1 MKVALGQFAV
11 DREWQNNVTTISAF
25 MSAAQKNGAD
35 LLVLPEG
42 VLARDITNPNMV
54 LTSAQP
60 LDGPFVTQLLAASK
74 GSAMTTMLCVHIPN
88 GEGKVW
94 NTLLAIRDGAIVAQ
108 YRKLHLYD
116 AFSVQESENVLA
128 GEDVPPLLTIAG
140 LNVGL
145 MTCYDIRFPEMARRL
160 VLDGADVLVLPSA
173 WIKGP
178 LKESHWELLVRARAL
193 ENTVYLVAVGECGVK
208 NIGNSMVVDPLG
220 VVIVQAPEVP
230 ALLYADIQ
238 PERLAYARQ
247 ALPVLAN
254 RRFKKPLLDGEHGSQ
269 TGD

>member
-11 DREWQNNVTTISAF
+11 DREWQQNATTITEL
-25 MSAAQKNGAD
+25 MSAAQQNGSD

-54 LTSAQP
+54 LTAAQP
-60 LDGPFVTQLLAASK
+60 LDGPFISHLLEASK
-74 GSAMTTMLCVHIPN
+74 GSNLTTMLCVHIPN

-94 NTLLAIRDGAIVAQ
+94 NTLLALRNGEIVAQ

-128 GEDVPPLLTIAG
+128 GEDVPPLLSIAG

-145 MTCYDIRFPEMARRL
+145 MTCYDIRFPELARRL

-178 LKESHWELLVRARAL
+178 LKEAHWELLVRARAL
-193 ENTVYLVAVGECGVK
+193 ENTTYLVAVGECGVK

-220 VVIVQAPEVP
+220 VVVVQAPETP
-230 ALLYADIQ
+230 ALIYADID

-247 ALPVLAN
+247 ILPVLAN
-254 RRFKKPLLDGEHGSQ
+254 RRFQKPMLDGEN
-269 TGD
+269 

>member
-11 DREWQNNVTTISAF
+11 DREWQQNATTIAEFMLSA
-25 MSAAQKNGAD
+25 QQNGAD

-54 LTSAQP
+54 LTAAQP
-60 LDGPFVTQLLAASK
+60 LDGPFISHLLEASK
-74 GSAMTTMLCVHIPN
+74 GSNLTTMLCVHIPN

-94 NTLLAIRDGAIVAQ
+94 NTLLALRNGEIVAQ

-145 MTCYDIRFPEMARRL
+145 MTCYDIRFPELARRL

-178 LKESHWELLVRARAL
+178 LKEAHWELLVRTRAL
-193 ENTVYLVAVGECGVK
+193 ENTTYLVAVGECGVK

-220 VVIVQAPEVP
+220 VVVVQAPETP
-230 ALLYADIQ
+230 ALIYADID

-247 ALPVLAN
+247 ILPVLAN
-254 RRFKKPLLDGEHGSQ
+254 RRFSTPTLEEEN
-269 TGD
+269 

>member
-1 MKVALGQFAV
+1 MKVALGQFVV
-11 DREWQNNVTTISAF
+11 DREWQQNATTITEL
-25 MSAAQKNGAD
+25 MSAAQQNGAD

-54 LTSAQP
+54 LTAAQP
-60 LDGPFVTQLLAASK
+60 LDGPFISHLLEASK
-74 GSAMTTMLCVHIPN
+74 GNNLTTMLCVHIPN

-94 NTLLAIRDGAIVAQ
+94 NTLLALRNGEIVAQ

-128 GEDVPPLLTIAG
+128 GEEVPPLLSIAG

-145 MTCYDIRFPEMARRL
+145 MTCYDIRFPELARRL

-178 LKESHWELLVRARAL
+178 LKEAHWELLVRARAL
-193 ENTVYLVAVGECGVK
+193 ENTTYLVAVGECGVK

-220 VVIVQAPEVP
+220 VVVVQAPETP
-230 ALLYADIQ
+230 ALIYADID

-247 ALPVLAN
+247 ILPVLAN
-254 RRFKKPLLDGEHGSQ
+254 RRFQKPTLDGKN
-269 TGD
+269 

>member
-11 DREWQNNVTTISAF
+11 DREWQQNATTITEL
-25 MSAAQKNGAD
+25 MSAAQQNGAD

-54 LTSAQP
+54 LTAAQP
-60 LDGPFVTQLLAASK
+60 LDGPFISHLLEASK
-74 GSAMTTMLCVHIPN
+74 GSNLTTMLCVHIPN

-94 NTLLAIRDGAIVAQ
+94 NTLLALRNGEIVAQ

-145 MTCYDIRFPEMARRL
+145 MTCYDIRFPELARRL

-178 LKESHWELLVRARAL
+178 LKEAHWELLVRARAL
-193 ENTVYLVAVGECGVK
+193 ENTAYLVAVGECGVK

-220 VVIVQAPEVP
+220 VVVVQAPETP
-230 ALLYADIQ
+230 ALIYADID

-247 ALPVLAN
+247 ILPVLAN
-254 RRFKKPLLDGEHGSQ
+254 RRFQKPTLDGEN
-269 TGD
+269 

>member
-11 DREWQNNVTTISAF
+11 DREWQQNATTITEL
-25 MSAAQKNGAD
+25 MSAAQQNGAD

-54 LTSAQP
+54 LTAAQP
-60 LDGPFVTQLLAASK
+60 LDGPFISHLLEASK
-74 GSAMTTMLCVHIPN
+74 GSNLTTMLCVHIPN

-94 NTLLAIRDGAIVAQ
+94 NTLLALRNGEIVAQ

-128 GEDVPPLLTIAG
+128 GEEVPPLLSIAG

-145 MTCYDIRFPEMARRL
+145 MTCYDIRFPELARRL

-178 LKESHWELLVRARAL
+178 LKEAHWELLVRARAL
-193 ENTVYLVAVGECGVK
+193 ENTTYLVAVGECGVK

-220 VVIVQAPEVP
+220 VVVVQAPETP
-230 ALLYADIQ
+230 ALIYADIDL
-238 PERLAYARQ
+238 ERLAYARQ
-247 ALPVLAN
+247 ILPVLAN
-254 RRFKKPLLDGEHGSQ
+254 RRFQKPTLDGEN
-269 TGD
+269 

>member
-11 DREWQNNVTTISAF
+11 DREWQKNAATIAEF
-25 MSAAQKNGAD
+25 MSAAQQNGAD

-54 LTSAQP
+54 LTAAQP
-60 LDGPFVTQLLAASK
+60 LDGPFVSYLLEASK
-74 GSAMTTMLCVHIPN
+74 GNDMTTMLCVHIPN

-94 NTLLAIRDGAIVAQ
+94 NTLLALRSGEIIAQ

-116 AFSVQESENVLA
+116 AFSVQESENVLP
-128 GEDVPPLLTIAG
+128 GEEVPPLLTIAG

-145 MTCYDIRFPEMARRL
+145 MTCYDIRFPEFARRL

-178 LKESHWELLVRARAL
+178 LKEAHWELLVRARAL
-193 ENTVYLVAVGECGVK
+193 ENTTYLVAVGECGVK

-220 VVIVQAPEVP
+220 VVVVQAPETP
-230 ALLYADIQ
+230 ALIYANIQ
-238 PERLAYARQ
+238 PERLAHARQ
-247 ALPVLAN
+247 VLPVLAN
-254 RRFKKPLLDGEHGSQ
+254 RRFQKPMLEGEN
-269 TGD
+269 

>member
-11 DREWQNNVTTISAF
+11 DREWQQNATTIAEF
-25 MSAAQKNGAD
+25 MSAAQQNGAD

-54 LTSAQP
+54 LTAAQP
-60 LDGPFVTQLLAASK
+60 LDGPFVSHLLEASK
-74 GSAMTTMLCVHIPN
+74 GNNLTTMLCVHIPN

-94 NTLLAIRDGAIVAQ
+94 NTLLALRNGEIIAQ

-128 GEDVPPLLTIAG
+128 GEAIPPLLTIAG

-145 MTCYDIRFPEMARRL
+145 MTCYDIRFPEFARRL

-178 LKESHWELLVRARAL
+178 LKEAHWELLVRARAL
-193 ENTVYLVAVGECGVK
+193 ENTTYLVAVGECGIK

-220 VVIVQAPEVP
+220 VVVVQAPETP
-230 ALLYADIQ
+230 ALIYADIE

-247 ALPVLAN
+247 ALPVLVN
-254 RRFKKPLLDGEHGSQ
+254 RRFRKPTLEGEN
-269 TGD
+269 

>member
-11 DREWQNNVTTISAF
+11 DREWQQNAMTITEF
-25 MSAAQKNGAD
+25 MSAAQQNGAD

-54 LTSAQP
+54 LTAAQP
-60 LDGPFVTQLLAASK
+60 LDGPFISHLLEASK
-74 GSAMTTMLCVHIPN
+74 GSDLTTLLCVHIPN

-94 NTLLAIRDGAIVAQ
+94 NTLLALRNGEIVAQ

-128 GEDVPPLLTIAG
+128 GADVPPLLTIAG

-145 MTCYDIRFPEMARRL
+145 MTCYDIRFPELARRL

-178 LKESHWELLVRARAL
+178 LKEAHWELLVRARAL
-193 ENTVYLVAVGECGVK
+193 ENTTYLVAVGECGVK

-220 VVIVQAPEVP
+220 VVVVQAPETP
-230 ALLYADIQ
+230 ALLYADID

-247 ALPVLAN
+247 ILPVLAN
-254 RRFKKPLLDGEHGSQ
+254 RRFNKPTLDGEN
-269 TGD
+269 

>member
-11 DREWQNNVTTISAF
+11 DREWQQNATTIAEF
-25 MSAAQKNGAD
+25 MSTAQQNGAD

-54 LTSAQP
+54 LTAAQP
-60 LDGPFVTQLLAASK
+60 LDGPFISHLLEASK
-74 GSAMTTMLCVHIPN
+74 GNNLTTMLCVHIPN

-94 NTLLAIRDGAIVAQ
+94 NTLLALRNGEIVAQ

-128 GEDVPPLLTIAG
+128 GEEIPPLLTIAG

-145 MTCYDIRFPEMARRL
+145 MTCYDIRFPELARRL

-178 LKESHWELLVRARAL
+178 LKEAHWELLVRARAL
-193 ENTVYLVAVGECGVK
+193 ENTTYLVAVGECGVK

-220 VVIVQAPEVP
+220 VVVVQAPETP
-230 ALLYADIQ
+230 ALIYANIE

-247 ALPVLAN
+247 ILPVLAN
-254 RRFKKPLLDGEHGSQ
+254 RRFQKPTLDGEN
-269 TGD
+269 

>member
-11 DREWQNNVTTISAF
+11 DREWQQNAKIITEF
-25 MSAAQKNGAD
+25 MSAAQQNGAD

-54 LTSAQP
+54 LTAAQP
-60 LDGPFVTQLLAASK
+60 LDGPFVSQLLEASK
-74 GSAMTTMLCVHIPN
+74 GNNLMTMLCVHIPN

-94 NTLLAIRDGAIVAQ
+94 NTLLALRNGEIVAQ

-128 GEDVPPLLTIAG
+128 GEEVPPLLTIAG

-145 MTCYDIRFPEMARRL
+145 MTCYDIRFPELARRL

-178 LKESHWELLVRARAL
+178 LKEAHWELLVRARAL
-193 ENTVYLVAVGECGVK
+193 ENTTYLVAVGECGVK

-220 VVIVQAPEVP
+220 VVVVQAPETP
-230 ALLYADIQ
+230 ALLYADID

-247 ALPVLAN
+247 ILPVLAN
-254 RRFKKPLLDGEHGSQ
+254 RRFNKPTLEEGN
-269 TGD
+269 

>member
-1 MKVALGQFAV
+1 
-11 DREWQNNVTTISAF
+11 
-25 MSAAQKNGAD
+25 MS
-35 LLVLPEG
+35 
-42 VLARDITNPNMV
+42 
-54 LTSAQP
+54 
-60 LDGPFVTQLLAASK
+60 QLLETSK
-74 GSAMTTMLCVHIPN
+74 GNNLTTMLCVHIPN

-94 NTLLAIRDGAIVAQ
+94 NTLLALRNGEIVAQ

-145 MTCYDIRFPEMARRL
+145 MTCYDIRFPELARRL

-178 LKESHWELLVRARAL
+178 LKEAHWELLVRARAL
-193 ENTVYLVAVGECGVK
+193 ENTTYLVAVGECGVK

-220 VVIVQAPEVP
+220 VVVVQAPETP
-230 ALLYADIQ
+230 ALVYADID

-247 ALPVLAN
+247 ILPVLAN
-254 RRFKKPLLDGEHGSQ
+254 RRFNKPTLEEGN
-269 TGD
+269 

>member
-1 MKVALGQFAV
+1 MKVALGQFVV
-11 DREWQNNVTTISAF
+11 DREWQQNATTITGL
-25 MSAAQKNGAD
+25 MSAAQQNGAD

-54 LTSAQP
+54 LTAAQP
-60 LDGPFVTQLLAASK
+60 LDGPFISHLLEASK
-74 GSAMTTMLCVHIPN
+74 GNNLTTMLCVHIPN

-94 NTLLAIRDGAIVAQ
+94 NTLLALRNGVIVAQ

-128 GEDVPPLLTIAG
+128 GEEVPPLLSIAG

-145 MTCYDIRFPEMARRL
+145 MTCYDIRFPELARRL

-178 LKESHWELLVRARAL
+178 LKEAHWELLVRARAL
-193 ENTVYLVAVGECGVK
+193 ENTTYLVAVGECGVK

-220 VVIVQAPEVP
+220 VVVVQAPETP
-230 ALLYADIQ
+230 ALIYADIDL
-238 PERLAYARQ
+238 ERLAYARQ
-247 ALPVLAN
+247 ILPVLAN
-254 RRFKKPLLDGEHGSQ
+254 RRFQKPTLDGEN
-269 TGD
+269 

>member
-11 DREWQNNVTTISAF
+11 DREWQQNATTITEL
-25 MSAAQKNGAD
+25 MSAAQQNGAD

-54 LTSAQP
+54 LTAAQP
-60 LDGPFVTQLLAASK
+60 LDGPFISHLLEASK
-74 GSAMTTMLCVHIPN
+74 GSNLTTMLCVHIPN

-94 NTLLAIRDGAIVAQ
+94 NTLLALRNGEIVAQ

-128 GEDVPPLLTIAG
+128 GEDVPPLLSIAG

-145 MTCYDIRFPEMARRL
+145 MTCYDIRFPELARRL

-178 LKESHWELLVRARAL
+178 LKEAHWELLVRARAL
-193 ENTVYLVAVGECGVK
+193 ENTTYLVAVGECGVK

-220 VVIVQAPEVP
+220 VVVVQAPETP
-230 ALLYADIQ
+230 ALIYADIDL
-238 PERLAYARQ
+238 ERLAYARQ
-247 ALPVLAN
+247 ILPVLAN
-254 RRFKKPLLDGEHGSQ
+254 RRFQKPTLDGEN
-269 TGD
+269 

>member
-1 MKVALGQFAV
+1 
-11 DREWQNNVTTISAF
+11 
-25 MSAAQKNGAD
+25 
-35 LLVLPEG
+35 VLPEG

-54 LTSAQP
+54 LTAAQP
-60 LDGPFVTQLLAASK
+60 LDGPFVSQLLEASK
-74 GSAMTTMLCVHIPN
+74 GNNLTTMLCVHIPN

-94 NTLLAIRDGAIVAQ
+94 NTLLALRNGEIVAQ

-128 GEDVPPLLTIAG
+128 GETIPPLLTIAG

-145 MTCYDIRFPEMARRL
+145 MTCYDIRFPELARRL

-178 LKESHWELLVRARAL
+178 LKEAHWELLVRARAL
-193 ENTVYLVAVGECGVK
+193 ENTTYLVAVGECGVK

-220 VVIVQAPEVP
+220 VVVVQAPETP
-230 ALLYADIQ
+230 ALVYADID

-247 ALPVLAN
+247 ILPVLAN
-254 RRFKKPLLDGEHGSQ
+254 RRFNKPTLEEGN
-269 TGD
+269 

>member
-11 DREWQNNVTTISAF
+11 DREWQQNATTITEL
-25 MSAAQKNGAD
+25 MSAAQQNGAD

-42 VLARDITNPNMV
+42 VLARDITNPSMV
-54 LTSAQP
+54 LTAAQP
-60 LDGPFVTQLLAASK
+60 LDGPFISHLLEASK
-74 GSAMTTMLCVHIPN
+74 GSNLTTMLCVHIPN

-94 NTLLAIRDGAIVAQ
+94 NTLLALRNGEIVAQ

-145 MTCYDIRFPEMARRL
+145 MTCYDIRFPELARRL

-178 LKESHWELLVRARAL
+178 LKEAHWELLVRARAL
-193 ENTVYLVAVGECGVK
+193 ENTTYLVAVGECGVK

-220 VVIVQAPEVP
+220 VVVVQAPETP
-230 ALLYADIQ
+230 ALIYADID

-247 ALPVLAN
+247 ILPVLAN
-254 RRFKKPLLDGEHGSQ
+254 RRFQKPTLDGEN
-269 TGD
+269 

>member
-11 DREWQNNVTTISAF
+11 DREWQKNAAAITEF
-25 MSAAQKNGAD
+25 MSAAQQNGAD

-54 LTSAQP
+54 LTAAQP
-60 LDGPFVTQLLAASK
+60 LDGPFISHLLEASK
-74 GSAMTTMLCVHIPN
+74 GSNLTTMLCVHIPN

-94 NTLLAIRDGAIVAQ
+94 NTLLALRNGEIVAQ

-145 MTCYDIRFPEMARRL
+145 MTCYDIRFPELARRL

-178 LKESHWELLVRARAL
+178 LKEAHWELLVRARAL
-193 ENTVYLVAVGECGVK
+193 ENTTYLVAVGECGVK

-220 VVIVQAPEVP
+220 VVVVQAPETP
-230 ALLYADIQ
+230 ALIYADID

-247 ALPVLAN
+247 ILPVLAN
-254 RRFKKPLLDGEHGSQ
+254 RRFQKPTLDGGN
-269 TGD
+269 

>member
-11 DREWQNNVTTISAF
+11 DREWQQNATTIAEFMLSA
-25 MSAAQKNGAD
+25 QQNGAD

-54 LTSAQP
+54 LTAAQP
-60 LDGPFVTQLLAASK
+60 LDGPFISHLLEASK
-74 GSAMTTMLCVHIPN
+74 GSNLTTMLCVHIPN
-88 GEGKVW
+88 GGGKVW
-94 NTLLAIRDGAIVAQ
+94 NTLLALRNGEIVAQ

-128 GEDVPPLLTIAG
+128 GEEVPPLLTIAG

-145 MTCYDIRFPEMARRL
+145 MTCYDIRFPELARRL

-178 LKESHWELLVRARAL
+178 LKEAHWELLVRARAL
-193 ENTVYLVAVGECGVK
+193 ENTTYLVAVGECGVK

-220 VVIVQAPEVP
+220 VVVVQAPETP
-230 ALLYADIQ
+230 ALIYANID

-247 ALPVLAN
+247 ILPVLAN
-254 RRFKKPLLDGEHGSQ
+254 RRFSTPTLEEEN
-269 TGD
+269 

>member
-11 DREWQNNVTTISAF
+11 DREWQQNATTIAGL
-25 MSAAQKNGAD
+25 MSAAQQNGAD

-54 LTSAQP
+54 LTAAQP
-60 LDGPFVTQLLAASK
+60 LDGPFVTHLLEASR
-74 GSAMTTMLCVHIPN
+74 GNNLTTMLCVHIPN

-94 NTLLAIRDGAIVAQ
+94 NTLLALRNGEIVAQ

-128 GEDVPPLLTIAG
+128 GETIPPLLTIAG

-145 MTCYDIRFPEMARRL
+145 MTCYDIRFPELARRL

-178 LKESHWELLVRARAL
+178 LKEAHWELLVRARAL
-193 ENTVYLVAVGECGVK
+193 ENTTYLVAVGECGVK

-220 VVIVQAPEVP
+220 VVVVQAPETP
-230 ALLYADIQ
+230 ALIYADIE

-254 RRFKKPLLDGEHGSQ
+254 RRFNKPMLDGEN
-269 TGD
+269 

>member
-11 DREWQNNVTTISAF
+11 DREWQQNATTITEL
-25 MSAAQKNGAD
+25 MSAAQQNGAD

-54 LTSAQP
+54 LTAAQP
-60 LDGPFVTQLLAASK
+60 LDGPFISHLLEASK
-74 GSAMTTMLCVHIPN
+74 GSNLTTMLCVHIPN

-94 NTLLAIRDGAIVAQ
+94 NTLLALRNGEIVAQ

-128 GEDVPPLLTIAG
+128 GEEVPPLLTIAG

-145 MTCYDIRFPEMARRL
+145 MTCYDIRFPELARRL

-178 LKESHWELLVRARAL
+178 LKEAHWELLVRARAL
-193 ENTVYLVAVGECGVK
+193 ENTTYLVAVGECGVK

-220 VVIVQAPEVP
+220 VVVVQAPETP
-230 ALLYADIQ
+230 ALIYADID

-247 ALPVLAN
+247 ILPVLAN
-254 RRFKKPLLDGEHGSQ
+254 RRFQKPTLDGEN
-269 TGD
+269 

>member
-11 DREWQNNVTTISAF
+11 DREWQQNATTITEL
-25 MSAAQKNGAD
+25 MSAAQQNGAD

-54 LTSAQP
+54 LTAAQP
-60 LDGPFVTQLLAASK
+60 LDGPFISHLLETSK
-74 GSAMTTMLCVHIPN
+74 GSNLTTMLCVHIPN

-94 NTLLAIRDGAIVAQ
+94 NTLLALRNGEIVAQ

-145 MTCYDIRFPEMARRL
+145 MTCYDIRFPELARRL

-178 LKESHWELLVRARAL
+178 LKEAHWELLVRARAL
-193 ENTVYLVAVGECGVK
+193 ENTTYLVAVGECGVK

-220 VVIVQAPEVP
+220 VVVVQAPETP
-230 ALLYADIQ
+230 ALIYADID

-247 ALPVLAN
+247 ILPVLAN
-254 RRFKKPLLDGEHGSQ
+254 RRFQKPMLDGEN
-269 TGD
+269 

>member
-11 DREWQNNVTTISAF
+11 DREWQQNATTITEF
-25 MSAAQKNGAD
+25 MSAAQQNGAD

-54 LTSAQP
+54 LTAAQP
-60 LDGPFVTQLLAASK
+60 LDGPFVSQLLEASK
-74 GSAMTTMLCVHIPN
+74 GNNLTTMLCVHIPN

-94 NTLLAIRDGAIVAQ
+94 NTLLALRNGEIVAQ

-145 MTCYDIRFPEMARRL
+145 MTCYDIRFPELARRL

-178 LKESHWELLVRARAL
+178 LKEAHWELLVRARAL
-193 ENTVYLVAVGECGVK
+193 ENTTYLVAVGECGVK

-220 VVIVQAPEVP
+220 VVVVQAPETP
-230 ALLYADIQ
+230 TLAYADID

-247 ALPVLAN
+247 ILPVLAN
-254 RRFKKPLLDGEHGSQ
+254 RRFQKPTLDGEN
-269 TGD
+269 

>member
-11 DREWQNNVTTISAF
+11 DREWQQNATTITEL
-25 MSAAQKNGAD
+25 MSAAQQNGSD

-54 LTSAQP
+54 LTAAQP
-60 LDGPFVTQLLAASK
+60 LDGSFISHLLEASK
-74 GSAMTTMLCVHIPN
+74 GSNLTTMLCVHIPN

-94 NTLLAIRDGAIVAQ
+94 NTLLALRNGEIVAQ

-128 GEDVPPLLTIAG
+128 GEDVPPLLSIAG

-145 MTCYDIRFPEMARRL
+145 MTCYDIRFPELARRL

-178 LKESHWELLVRARAL
+178 LKEAHWELLVRARAL
-193 ENTVYLVAVGECGVK
+193 ENTAYLVAVGECGVK

-220 VVIVQAPEVP
+220 VVVVQAPETP
-230 ALLYADIQ
+230 ALIYADID

-247 ALPVLAN
+247 ILPVLAN
-254 RRFKKPLLDGEHGSQ
+254 RRFQKPTLDGEN
-269 TGD
+269 

>member
-11 DREWQNNVTTISAF
+11 DREWQKNAATITEF
-25 MSAAQKNGAD
+25 MSAAQQNGAD

-54 LTSAQP
+54 LTAAQP
-60 LDGPFVTQLLAASK
+60 LDGPFISHLLEASK
-74 GSAMTTMLCVHIPN
+74 GNNLTTMLCVHIPN

-94 NTLLAIRDGAIVAQ
+94 NTLLALRNGEIVAQ

-145 MTCYDIRFPEMARRL
+145 MTCYDIRFPELARRL

-178 LKESHWELLVRARAL
+178 LKEAHWELLVRARAL
-193 ENTVYLVAVGECGVK
+193 ENTTYLVAVGECGVK

-220 VVIVQAPEVP
+220 VVVVQAPETP
-230 ALLYADIQ
+230 ALIYADID

-247 ALPVLAN
+247 ILPVLAN
-254 RRFKKPLLDGEHGSQ
+254 RRFQKPTLDGGN
-269 TGD
+269 

>member
-11 DREWQNNVTTISAF
+11 DREWQKNATTIVEY
-25 MSAAQKNGAD
+25 MSAAQQNGAD

-54 LTSAQP
+54 LTAAQP
-60 LDGPFVTQLLAASK
+60 LDGPFISHLLEASK
-74 GSAMTTMLCVHIPN
+74 GSSLTTLLCVHIPN

-94 NTLLAIRDGAIVAQ
+94 NTLLALRNGEIVAQ

-116 AFSVQESENVLA
+116 AFAVQESENVLA
-128 GEDVPPLLTIAG
+128 GDAIPPLLTIAG

-145 MTCYDIRFPEMARRL
+145 MTCYDIRFPELARRL

-178 LKESHWELLVRARAL
+178 LKEAHWELLVRARAL
-193 ENTVYLVAVGECGVK
+193 ENTTYLVAVGECGVK

-220 VVIVQAPEVP
+220 VVVVQAPETPV
-230 ALLYADIQ
+230 LIYADIE

-254 RRFKKPLLDGEHGSQ
+254 RRFNKPTLEEEN
-269 TGD
+269 

>member
-11 DREWQNNVTTISAF
+11 DREWQQNAATITEF
-25 MSAAQKNGAD
+25 MSAAQQNGAD

-54 LTSAQP
+54 LTAAQP
-60 LDGPFVTQLLAASK
+60 LDGPFVSQLLEASK
-74 GSAMTTMLCVHIPN
+74 GNNLTTMLCVHIPN

-94 NTLLAIRDGAIVAQ
+94 NTLLALRNGEIVAQ

-128 GEDVPPLLTIAG
+128 GEAIPPLLTIAG

-145 MTCYDIRFPEMARRL
+145 MTCYDIRFPELARRL

-178 LKESHWELLVRARAL
+178 LKEAHWELLVRARAL
-193 ENTVYLVAVGECGVK
+193 ENTTYLVAVGECGVK

-220 VVIVQAPEVP
+220 VVVVQAPETP
-230 ALLYADIQ
+230 ALVYADID

-247 ALPVLAN
+247 ILPVLAN
-254 RRFKKPLLDGEHGSQ
+254 RRFNKPTLEEEN
-269 TGD
+269 

>member
-11 DREWQNNVTTISAF
+11 DREWQQNATTITEL
-25 MSAAQKNGAD
+25 MSASQQNGAD

-54 LTSAQP
+54 LTAAQP
-60 LDGPFVTQLLAASK
+60 LDGPFISHLLEASK
-74 GSAMTTMLCVHIPN
+74 GSDLTTLLCVHIPN

-94 NTLLAIRDGAIVAQ
+94 NTLLALRNGEIVAQ

-145 MTCYDIRFPEMARRL
+145 MTCYDIRFPELARRL

-178 LKESHWELLVRARAL
+178 LKEAHWELLVRARAL
-193 ENTVYLVAVGECGVK
+193 ENTTYLVAVGECGVK

-220 VVIVQAPEVP
+220 VVVVQAPETP
-230 ALLYADIQ
+230 ALLYADID

-247 ALPVLAN
+247 ILPVLAN
-254 RRFKKPLLDGEHGSQ
+254 RRFNKPTLDGEN
-269 TGD
+269 

>member
-11 DREWQNNVTTISAF
+11 DREWQQNATTITEL
-25 MSAAQKNGAD
+25 MSAAQQNGAD

-54 LTSAQP
+54 LTAAQP
-60 LDGPFVTQLLAASK
+60 LDGPFISHLLEASK
-74 GSAMTTMLCVHIPN
+74 GSDLTTLLCVHVPN

-94 NTLLAIRDGAIVAQ
+94 NTLLALRNGEIVAR

-145 MTCYDIRFPEMARRL
+145 MTCYDIRFPELARRL

-178 LKESHWELLVRARAL
+178 LKEAHWELLVRARAL
-193 ENTVYLVAVGECGVK
+193 ENTTYLVAVGECGVK

-220 VVIVQAPEVP
+220 VVVVQAPETP
-230 ALLYADIQ
+230 ALLYADID

-247 ALPVLAN
+247 ILPVLAN
-254 RRFKKPLLDGEHGSQ
+254 RRFNKPTLDGEN
-269 TGD
+269 